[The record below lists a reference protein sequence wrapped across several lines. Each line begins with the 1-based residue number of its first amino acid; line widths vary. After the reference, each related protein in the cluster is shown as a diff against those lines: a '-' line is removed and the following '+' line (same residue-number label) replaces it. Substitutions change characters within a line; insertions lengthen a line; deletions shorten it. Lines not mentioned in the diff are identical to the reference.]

1 MVPLLDKS
9 LVHAER
15 IKILIPSFTYTQKKA
30 FLAMFLAIVVKITNK
45 TIKSRN
51 GNLLC
56 PFNII
61 LFIFKNNLIPTNVK
75 VFFIIEQ
82 KNRVKNVKKI
92 REA

>member
-30 FLAMFLAIVVKITNK
+30 FLAMFLAVVVKITNK
-45 TIKSRN
+45 TIKSRK

-56 PFNII
+56 PIQYYFIHFFNN
-61 LFIFKNNLIPTNVK
+61 IFPTNVK
-75 VFFIIEQ
+75 NVII
-82 KNRVKNVKKI
+82 VKRGIKI
-92 REA
+92 H